1 MPLIILSCE
10 SEEGIVM
17 TDSYEGLLQAATD
30 AYGSTITPG
39 MQLILTYTYMGHT
52 VTIRSQQHFDA
63 FVRMSN
69 LSEPLRCVVQQR
81 KPLKISTVT
90 DEGPTA
96 TSPDVSES
104 VVRARGSS
112 SQSSGGNEKVDFLD
126 ARELRST
133 FQTLGSMTP
142 KFNDKAKATPLPT
155 TPSNTSNPTTPKHLQ
170 PVEPDEMLIRVRRR
184 LQELELGGDI

>member
-17 TDSYEGLLQAATD
+17 TESYEGLLQAATD

-90 DEGPTA
+90 D
-96 TSPDVSES
+96 DVWRI
-104 VVRARGSS
+104 VHAHLPQQR
-112 SQSSGGNEKVDFLD
+112 KVETDVLD

-133 FQTLGSMTP
+133 LETLGSMTP
-142 KFNDKAKATPLPT
+142 RFNEEKEKPT
-155 TPSNTSNPTTPKHLQ
+155 TTVKAVIPSSQ
-170 PVEPDEMLIRVRRR
+170 PPLSSEGASTDEMLFRIRQRQ
-184 LQELELGGDI
+184 QELQL